1 MMAASRFCLAFTTL
15 TTRIIALD
23 CETLALRED
32 GESNHDA
39 PVPPLFSLKYQ
50 HQFNI
55 AVKSEQQR
63 EIMDSTSA
71 EAAGANAGRSTEL
84 MLRFQ
89 QSYGGSIDGLTKFTN
104 GLTQAARHIPRMA
117 DSLTPITQLLA
128 TYMLHSQ
135 YAAENGDEEA
145 KSTLQRG
152 FDLWRVLSSSLEYSV
167 EKHVTCLNGE
177 MVSKRIHGLF
187 QILFACLH
195 STHHDAQTMLD
206 DCKLLFPNL
215 PVAATCD
222 AVAWGQRIRILV
234 KLVKSTQMQLRVMAV
249 GSLSS
254 ELLLYWK
261 RLSSIADDGSVALL
275 QTLGTQV
282 VHTGLIEY
290 IIGSSCHPEIIMDS
304 ANIIAFLAITKL
316 YGEEQA
322 HLLWNG
328 ISESQDPRV
337 SESICRMLT
346 GIIHLFDRSWLLDFC
361 HRFKLMRMDQFSLAT
376 LSLLDAIFRELMKS
390 KADDVSVEYLPIELC
405 CHILR
410 SASMVGQ
417 NFRPAYPDL
426 HRIAQSKLRE
436 LLEHCC
442 DSEARGKI
450 YSRCIQDLQ
459 SKSETTLG
467 SLWCLSIATRPGII
481 AELSLL
487 SDQHHFVPLLVEE
500 LNHSAKPNSDGQP
513 TPLLFGDVTYP
524 RRDFITCIIQHQ
536 PKCLE
541 NDLGSRLWQI
551 LVGLESA
558 SEQDRAAGWQI
569 LNTQGGPLTNDKNS
583 FIQCCYKQYLP
594 ELNTGFYCDGMLRFV
609 QDLVLAAVNNT
620 DFTALEDVDFE
631 SNTGIEQLWK
641 VVLSAED
648 DTLVQQAIQILAVKV
663 YLDSRA
669 VMSKTPLQR
678 HQLHWSLVNRCLR
691 NMSSTAQKIRAATDG
706 TTSGEDE
713 SMVVVVSDDEMAQ
726 FEKHFVR
733 SLRLLRYF
741 LEEYQ
746 SRPIFSAPD
755 IRSLMPS
762 APSDVRGEL
771 TGLKYQS
778 FNGEVHTAVLPLTI
792 GVENTAGCLLASLR
806 KETGF
811 ENYKVYYRGRLFVP
825 SESDISKSLDDLQ
838 LKDGLMLVKKEQDT
852 ALPTVRVKPGSSS
865 LEIEILAYFE
875 EFWGYLTMADNI
887 AREVPHATFV
897 LCCLKKEFA
906 NCLAI

>member
-1 MMAASRFCLAFTTL
+1 M
-15 TTRIIALD
+15 
-23 CETLALRED
+23 
-32 GESNHDA
+32 G
-39 PVPPLFSLKYQ
+39 
-50 HQFNI
+50 
-55 AVKSEQQR
+55 
-63 EIMDSTSA
+63 STSA
-71 EAAGANAGRSTEL
+71 NSSEAHVGHLTEL
-84 MLRFQ
+84 MLCFQ
-89 QSYGGSIDGLTKFTN
+89 QSSGGSIDDLAKFVN
-104 GLTQAARHIPRMA
+104 GLTQVARHTPKIA
-117 DSLTPITQLLA
+117 DSLTPTTQLFA
-128 TYMLHSQ
+128 TYMQHSQ
-135 YAAENGDEEA
+135 YAAENGDQEA
-145 KSTLQRG
+145 KSNLQRG
-152 FDLWRVLSSSLEYSV
+152 FDVWRVLSSSLEYAV
-167 EKHVTCLNGE
+167 EKHVTCLSGD

-206 DCKLLFPNL
+206 DCKLLYPNL
-215 PVAATCD
+215 PASATYD
-222 AVAWGQRIRILV
+222 AVAWGQRIHILV

-254 ELLLYWK
+254 ELLMYWK
-261 RLSSIADDGSVALL
+261 RLSSIEDDGSIALL

-282 VHTGLIEY
+282 VRTGLIEY

-346 GIIHLFDRSWLLDFC
+346 GTIQVFDRAWLLDFC
-361 HRFKLMRMDQFSLAT
+361 RRFKSMRMDQFSLAA
-376 LSLLDAIFRELMKS
+376 LSLLEAIFRELMKS
-390 KADDVSVEYLPIELC
+390 KADDASVEYLPIELC

-417 NFRPAYPDL
+417 NFRPAYTDL

-442 DSEARGKI
+442 DSEARAKI
-450 YSRCIQDLQ
+450 YSACLEDLQ

-467 SLWCLSIATRPGII
+467 SLWCLSIAARPGII

-487 SDQHHFVPLLVEE
+487 SDQYRFVPLLVEE
-500 LNHSAKPNSDGQP
+500 LSHSVRPNGDGQP
-513 TPLLFGDVTYP
+513 IPLLFGDATYP

-551 LVGLESA
+551 LVGLEST

-569 LNTQGGPLTNDKNS
+569 LNTHGGPLTNDNNP

-594 ELNTGFYCDGMLRFV
+594 ELNTGLYCDGMLRFV
-609 QDLVLAAVNNT
+609 QDLVLAAVNDT
-620 DFTALEDVDFE
+620 DFTALENVVFE

-678 HQLHWSLVNRCLR
+678 HQLHWSLVSRCLR
-691 NMSSTAQKIRAATDG
+691 NMSSTAQKVRAATDG

-726 FEKHFVR
+726 LEKHFVR

-762 APSDVRGEL
+762 TPSDVRGDL

-778 FNGEVHTAVLPLTI
+778 FNGDVQTAVLPLTI

-811 ENYKVYYRGRLFVP
+811 ENYKVYYRGQLFVP
-825 SESDISKSLDDLQ
+825 SESDICKSLDDLQ

-852 ALPTVRVKPGSSS
+852 ALPAVRVKPGSSS

-887 AREVPHATFV
+887 AGEVRRATFV
-897 LCCLKKEFA
+897 LGCLEKE
-906 NCLAI
+906 LADCDNIDIRLFNETSG